1 MVPSPPIA
9 RRHVLPRSREQTLHR
24 PGASGRAMTMETMN
38 ATVTPA
44 PERNLDSSRDAA
56 PSHSRW
62 GPLGAVP
69 IIFATSASGLLLVTL
84 ADALSRSGR
93 SHGEALFW
101 TGLLVI
107 FVPFVLRL
115 ASSEARRSERI
126 VLLLLLGAAFYLVK
140 VLRDPFG
147 FTYADELVHQY
158 NALQI
163 VRTHGLFGANPILAV
178 TSSYPGLE
186 SLAGALASTT
196 GLSTFVAGL
205 IIIGLARLIF
215 TLALYL
221 LYEAITQSP
230 LVAGLAAALYAAS
243 PHYLFFTAQFSYESL
258 ALPLLVMAA
267 FAVVRARPP
276 TGPMRFGWAVV
287 ALGAISGVV
296 VTHHMTSYGL
306 VAVLAAICLVPLPW
320 RTVRARRP
328 WVFAAAA
335 IVATG
340 GWLMLVA
347 AQTVGYLSPV
357 LEAAVRATFQT
368 AAGESPSRQLFHGGG
383 GQTAPAW
390 EHLAGIGSVLIIL
403 AALPLGFI
411 VLWRRHR
418 DDPFAVVL
426 GLAAAAY
433 VGTLP
438 LRLVPAAWETA
449 VRASEFLFVGVALL
463 LGMAAARLCLSM
475 SPLVRLATCALAGVL
490 LVGSVVSGSS
500 QGRLAQPYRV
510 AAGGADV
517 QPAGVAVARWARR
530 VLGPGQRVAAEEAD
544 ARLLLVY
551 GEQHVFAGTNPPI
564 TSVLQTPV
572 LYRWQLDVLRRN
584 RIRYVV
590 VDARRAS
597 ADVSTGYYFSRRPAG
612 AGDRFP
618 RAALTK
624 FERAGARRIYDSGE
638 IIVDDVAG
646 VRYAAAT
653 P

>member
-1 MVPSPPIA
+1 VTIEP
-9 RRHVLPRSREQTLHR
+9 V
-24 PGASGRAMTMETMN
+24 N
-38 ATVTPA
+38 ATVTP
-44 PERNLDSSRDAA
+44 PLERNLDSSREAA
-56 PSHSRW
+56 SSGSRYR
-62 GPLGAVP
+62 PLGAVP
-69 IIFATSASGLLLVTL
+69 VLLATSASGVLLVAL

-93 SHGEALFW
+93 SYGEALFW
-101 TGLLVI
+101 PGLLVI
-107 FVPFVLRL
+107 FIPFVFRL
-115 ASSEARRSERI
+115 ASPAAHRSERI

-147 FTYADELVHQY
+147 FTYADELIHQY

-163 VRTHGLFGANPILAV
+163 VRTHDLFGENPILPV

-186 SLAGALASTT
+186 SVAAALASTT
-196 GLSTFVAGL
+196 GVSTFVAGL
-205 IIIGLARLIF
+205 MLIGLARLVF

-230 LVAGLAAALYAAS
+230 RVAGLSAALYAAS

-258 ALPLLVMAA
+258 ALPLLVMAV

-276 TGPMRFGWAVV
+276 TGSMQVAWAVV
-287 ALGAISGVV
+287 ALAAISGVV

-306 VAVLAAICLVPLPW
+306 VAMLAVICLMPLPW
-320 RTVRARRP
+320 RAVRAHRP
-328 WVFAAAA
+328 WAFAAAA

-340 GWLMLVA
+340 AWLMLVA
-347 AQTVGYLSPV
+347 TQTAGYLSPV
-357 LEAAVRATFQT
+357 LTAAVRATFRT
-368 AAGESPSRQLFHGGG
+368 AAGESPSRQLFHAAG

-390 EHLAGIGSVLIIL
+390 EHLAGIGSVLVIL
-403 AALPLGFI
+403 AALPLGFF

-418 DDPFAVVL
+418 DDPVAVVL
-426 GLAAAAY
+426 GLASAAY

-463 LGMAAARLCLSM
+463 LGVAAVRLCLSM

-490 LVGSVVSGSS
+490 LVGSVVSASS

-510 AAGGADV
+510 AAGGADL

-530 VLGPGQRVAAEEAD
+530 VLGPKQRVAAEEAD

-551 GEQHVFAGTNPPI
+551 GDQHVFAGTNPPI

-572 LYRWQLDVLRRN
+572 LYRWQLDVLRRH

-597 ADVSTGYYFSRRPAG
+597 ADVSRGYYFSRRPER

-638 IIVDDVAG
+638 IVVDDLAG